1 MSNTVPTTVK
11 STGGFIA
18 PLLSTIPAQPVP
30 ETLKSFLAEHDVRLV
45 VDKAMA
51 ESGLWSFGEKDG
63 QTTLTVPPNANPVR
77 VLEEVGPA
85 VARWEAEKRET
96 ASSTGEPTIDRLCT
110 APLDALIAETNVQL
124 IDSSIDDASFFGAV
138 VVRPR
143 KRTVLLMPT
152 QRSEVE
158 NDVITRY
165 LIGQSFGMDLTPL
178 PKPFGVAVHPLID
191 GIAA

>member
-1 MSNTVPTTVK
+1 MSITVPNNVK
-11 STGGFIA
+11 PSGGFIA
-18 PLLSTIPAQPVP
+18 PLLSAIPAQPKP
-30 ETLKSFLAEHDVRLV
+30 ETLKSFLAEHGVRLV

-77 VLEEVGPA
+77 VLEEVRPA

-96 ASSTGEPTIDRLCT
+96 ASTGEPTIDRLCT
-110 APLDALIAETNVQL
+110 APLGELIAETNVQL
-124 IDSSIDDASFFGAV
+124 IDSSIDDESFFGAV

-152 QRSEVE
+152 QRSEIE

-191 GIAA
+191 GVAA